1 MSGAGGA
8 SSPTFGARL
17 RRSRQEAGLS
27 QEELA
32 ERAGMSSQAIGA
44 LERGDRKRPYPATLR
59 RLADALGL
67 VGDERAAFLATAPS
81 HGSAKEHAV
90 EAAAGVTASESPDPA
105 ADAGIAVPDSS
116 DLPRAA
122 DVPDLPDLPTPLTT
136 LLGRDDDVAQ
146 VSALLQEGA
155 RLLTLTG
162 PGGVGKTRL
171 SLQIAAEARPLFAD
185 GVAFVPLA
193 PLADAGLVLPTIAQA
208 LGVRDSGGHPLGE
221 LLRRALRGKRL
232 LLVLDNCEHV
242 LAGMTAVAALLEGC
256 PRLVALAT
264 SRAPLR
270 VRGEQEYPVTPLAL
284 PAFEQMVTLE
294 EAARSPAVRLFVE
307 RAQAASPTFA
317 LTTENASAVA
327 AICGRLDGLPLALE
341 LAAPRIKL
349 LPPSALLARL
359 HHTLPLVTGGGRD
372 VPARQQTLRATIAWS
387 YHLLDEGVRVLFRR
401 LAVFAGGCTLE
412 AAEAVCAA
420 ADSGDGERGE
430 VDVLE
435 GLGSLLDKSLLQ
447 VREQG
452 GEPRFAML
460 ETIREFGMEQLAAE
474 GERDK
479 AREQHARYFVRLAE
493 DGLEPVQALP
503 SDYFTRLEGE
513 QDNLRAA
520 TEWAK
525 VEGQI
530 ELGLRLVCAHSDFW
544 RIQGHCAEGQ
554 QRAEEMLRLEGEVN
568 PRLRSSALVVAG
580 TMARLGGDL
589 AQAIMHLDQA
599 LAVAR
604 QTGDSSCIA
613 TACQQL
619 GLAADLAGD
628 LARGQSLLEESLALM
643 RAANRALGIATTTHL
658 LASLAEQQGQL
669 DQARA
674 LWEESLTAFRE
685 LGEQSRVALVLHN
698 LSSVA
703 LKRGELERAK
713 ALLLESLVLA
723 EQIGYANV
731 TFGFLEAMAGVAEHE
746 GSSRNAARFLAVAEV
761 ARAACGEV
769 VEPAVQAE
777 VQHMVEAGRA
787 QVGEAEWNRAWQ
799 EGQAMPLEM
808 AVALA
813 KGYATE
819 QRHHGDGA
827 VLEAGLREAPGAMGR
842 AR

>member
-59 RLADALGL
+59 RLTDALGL
-67 VGDERAAFLATAPS
+67 VGEERAAFLATVPS
-81 HGSAKEHAV
+81 HGLIKEHAV
-90 EAAAGVTASESPDPA
+90 EAAAGVTVSESPDPA
-105 ADAGIAVPDSS
+105 AD
-116 DLPRAA
+116 L
-122 DVPDLPDLPTPLTT
+122 PDLPDLPSPLTP

-171 SLQIAAEARPLFAD
+171 SVQIAAKARPLFAD

-193 PLADAGLVLPTIAQA
+193 PLSDAGLVLPTVAQA
-208 LGVRDSGGHPLGE
+208 LGVRDNGSHPLGE
-221 LLRRALRGKRL
+221 LLQRALRGRRL

-242 LAGMTAVAALLEGC
+242 LEGASEVAALLEGC
-256 PRLVALAT
+256 PQLVALAT

-270 VRGEQEYPVTPLAL
+270 MRGEQEYPVTPLAL
-284 PAFEQMVTLE
+284 PAFEQRVILE

-359 HHTLPLVTGGGRD
+359 HHTLPLLTGGGRD
-372 VPARQQTLRATIAWS
+372 APARQQTLRATIAWS
-387 YHLLDEGVRVLFRR
+387 YDLLDEGERALFRW

-420 ADSGDGERGE
+420 AGNGDGERGE

-435 GLGSLLDKSLLQ
+435 ELGSLLDKSLLQ

-460 ETIREFGMEQLAAE
+460 ETIREFAMEQLAEE
-474 GERDK
+474 GERGQ
-479 AREQHARYFVRLAE
+479 AREQHAQYFVRLAE
-493 DGLEPVQALP
+493 DGLEPMQALP

-520 TEWAK
+520 MEWAK
-525 VEGQI
+525 EEEQVE
-530 ELGLRLVCAHSDFW
+530 LALRLVCAHSDFW

-554 QRAEEMLRLEGEVN
+554 LRAEEMLHLKGAVN

-589 AQAIMHLDQA
+589 ARAIMRLDQA

-604 QTGDSSCIA
+604 ETGDSSCIA

-619 GLAADLAGD
+619 GLAAGLAGD

-643 RAANRALGIATTTHL
+643 REANRALGIATTTHL
-658 LASLAEQQGQL
+658 LASLAEQQGRL

-674 LWEESLTAFRE
+674 LWEESLMAFRE

-703 LKRGELERAK
+703 LKREELERAK
-713 ALLLESLVLA
+713 ALLLESVALA

-731 TFGFLEAMAGVAEHE
+731 TFGFLEAMAGVVEHE
-746 GSSRNAARFLAVAEV
+746 GSPRNAARFLAVAEV

-777 VQHMVEAGRA
+777 VQHMVEVGRA
-787 QVGEAEWNRAWQ
+787 QVGEAEWDRAWQ

-813 KGYATE
+813 RAYATE
-819 QRHHGDGA
+819 QRHHHEGA
-827 VLEAGLREAPGAMGR
+827 LLQEG
-842 AR
+842 